1 MPTTVSHLLYNLTM
15 PEIYTSL
22 TDQNLRQ
29 QLMNGAI
36 GVLPTDTIYGI
47 VTKALNVHSVD
58 TLYEIRKRPPEKP
71 SIVLIS
77 SPKDLEIFFV
87 EIPETHKSFLENVWP
102 GKVSVIMDAPHPDMA
117 YLHKGTDTIAFRIP
131 DYPDLVELIDQVG
144 PLIAPS
150 ANLEGQPPAH
160 TIDTA
165 REYFGDT
172 IDFYVD
178 SGELEGDPSTIVK
191 IEGENIKLLRQG
203 STPIDTTSP
212 R

>member
-1 MPTTVSHLLYNLTM
+1 M
-15 PEIYTSL
+15 PETYTSL
-22 TDQNLRQ
+22 NDQNLRQ

-36 GVLPTDTIYGI
+36 GILPTDTIYGI

-77 SPKDLEIFFV
+77 ALKDLEIFFV
-87 EIPETHKSFLENVWP
+87 EIPEIHKSFLEDVWP

-131 DYPDLVELIDQVG
+131 DYPDLVELIDKVG

-150 ANLEGQPPAH
+150 ANLEGQTPAY

-165 REYFGDT
+165 REYFGDI

-178 SGELEGDPSTIVK
+178 RGELAGDPSTVVK
-191 IEGENIKLLRQG
+191 IEGETIKVLRSGAVSVESFITQH
-203 STPIDTTSP
+203 
-212 R
+212 